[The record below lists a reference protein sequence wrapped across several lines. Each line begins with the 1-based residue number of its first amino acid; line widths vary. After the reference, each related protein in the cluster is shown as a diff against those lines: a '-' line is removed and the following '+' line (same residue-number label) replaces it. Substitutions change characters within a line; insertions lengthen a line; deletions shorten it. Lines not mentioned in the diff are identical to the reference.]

1 MVSHKSIFIS
11 YRREDSAGY
20 AQAIYGRLTQK
31 FSEDRVFMD
40 VDTIEPGVDF
50 VRAIEQ
56 AVEKCDVLIALV
68 GKRWLE
74 SKGAEGPRLNDPEDF
89 VRVEIATALSR
100 DIRVIPVLLDGTP
113 MPAEAL
119 LPPPLKLFARRNAI
133 EIGNSRFSSDI
144 ERLTAAINKFFQEE
158 LSGAPSTNVD
168 SANLQRHKDKTVT
181 GTNEPKTASL
191 IYWAV
196 AALYAFWAIMTAW
209 TGWEAR
215 QTGTLVWRT
224 FDFIL
229 IVNAMMV
236 LRIPMLNFG
245 AMTPRK
251 RLQYAAGLHLL
262 SFAVPL
268 VFDAAVTS
276 RLTMSNEGMF
286 YLIVL
291 PIMVLLAG
299 SVFVVENSVHS

>member
-1 MVSHKSIFIS
+1 MSHKSIFIS

-31 FSEDRVFMD
+31 FSEHRVFMD

-50 VRAIEQ
+50 VRTIEQ

-68 GKRWLE
+68 GNRWLE
-74 SKGAEGPRLNDPEDF
+74 SKGGAEGPRLNNPEDF

-144 ERLTAAINKFFQEE
+144 ERLTTAIDKFFQEQAE
-158 LSGAPSTNVD
+158 AAVTKVD
-168 SANLQRHKDKTVT
+168 SANLSRTLDQSKESKI
-181 GTNEPKTASL
+181 ASL
-191 IYWAV
+191 IYWTV

-209 TGWEAR
+209 IGWQAR
-215 QTGTLVWRT
+215 QTSTVVWRT
-224 FDFIL
+224 FGVIL
-229 IVNAMMV
+229 IVNAIMV
-236 LRIPMLNFG
+236 LRVPMLNFG

-268 VFDAAVTS
+268 LVDAAVTS
-276 RLTMSNEGMF
+276 GFTMSIEGMF
-286 YLIVL
+286 YLIAL
-291 PIMVLLAG
+291 PVMVLLGASLFIVG
-299 SVFVVENSVHS
+299 NAVHS

>member
-1 MVSHKSIFIS
+1 VSHKSIFIS

-31 FSEDRVFMD
+31 FSEHRVFMD

-50 VRAIEQ
+50 VRTIEQ

-68 GKRWLE
+68 GNRWLE
-74 SKGAEGPRLNDPEDF
+74 SKGGAEGPRLNNPEDF

-144 ERLTAAINKFFQEE
+144 ERLTTAIDKFFQEQAE
-158 LSGAPSTNVD
+158 AAVTKVD
-168 SANLQRHKDKTVT
+168 SANLSRTLDQSKESKI
-181 GTNEPKTASL
+181 ASL
-191 IYWAV
+191 IYWTV

-209 TGWEAR
+209 IGWQAR
-215 QTGTLVWRT
+215 QTSTVVWRT
-224 FDFIL
+224 FGVIL
-229 IVNAMMV
+229 IVNAIMV
-236 LRIPMLNFG
+236 LRVPMLNFG

-268 VFDAAVTS
+268 LVDAAVTS
-276 RLTMSNEGMF
+276 GFTMSIEGMF
-286 YLIVL
+286 YLIAL
-291 PIMVLLAG
+291 PVMVLLGASLFIVG
-299 SVFVVENSVHS
+299 NAVHS

>member
-1 MVSHKSIFIS
+1 MSHKSIFIS

-31 FSEDRVFMD
+31 FPEDRVFMD

-50 VRAIEQ
+50 VREIEQ

-68 GKRWLE
+68 GKRWFE
-74 SKGAEGPRLNDPEDF
+74 SKGAEAPRLNDPEDF

-144 ERLTAAINKFFQEE
+144 ERLTTAIDKFFQEQAE
-158 LSGAPSTNVD
+158 APLTKVD
-168 SANLQRHKDKTVT
+168 SANLSRTSVRSKESKI
-181 GTNEPKTASL
+181 ASL
-191 IYWAV
+191 IYWTV
-196 AALYAFWAIMTAW
+196 AALYAFWAITTAW
-209 TGWEAR
+209 IGWEAR
-215 QTGTLVWRT
+215 QTSTVVWRT
-224 FDFIL
+224 FGVIL

-236 LRIPMLNFG
+236 LRVPMLNFG
-245 AMTPRK
+245 AMTPCK

-262 SFAVPL
+262 SFGVPL
-268 VFDAAVTS
+268 LVDAAVTS
-276 RLTMSNEGMF
+276 GLTMSIEGMF
-286 YLIVL
+286 YLIAL
-291 PIMVLLAG
+291 PVMVLLGA
-299 SVFVVENSVHS
+299 SLFVVENAVQS